1 MWNSWDWN
9 IWNPA
14 REDEE
19 GGGGLFDC
27 WVCLIVGFVW
37 LVGCLVV
44 GLVGLCVHYGVSK
57 IEFDFDFNFNF
68 DFDLEKLIKN
78 FDVFVEQNLNEYSKR
93 TCYLSKYENYIL

>member
-1 MWNSWDWN
+1 
-9 IWNPA
+9 
-14 REDEE
+14 
-19 GGGGLFDC
+19 
-27 WVCLIVGFVW
+27 LIVGFVW

-78 FDVFVEQNLNEYSKR
+78 FDVFVEQN
-93 TCYLSKYENYIL
+93 